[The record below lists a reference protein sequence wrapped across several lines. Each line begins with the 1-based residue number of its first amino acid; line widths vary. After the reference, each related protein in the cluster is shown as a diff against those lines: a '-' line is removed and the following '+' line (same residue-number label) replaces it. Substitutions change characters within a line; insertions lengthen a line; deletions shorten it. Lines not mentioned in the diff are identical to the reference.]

1 MRLVIYF
8 DSSNQ
13 RRLQLTGKDKN
24 APRIVSI
31 ELTPVVIPFQE
42 IVREAMSKSG
52 GLGMA
57 IPAEEAWTGID
68 CAICKMVDE
77 AGNVGLGE
85 SYVWWPETGTS
96 PNQIIEVIRQALA
109 RYVLGES
116 PFNVERICR
125 RMDNNVAR
133 SEAAKGLLD
142 MACYDLMGKVRGVPA
157 CEVMGGKASD
167 IPLAALIPLMDPD
180 GMVFLSKLFFDDGY
194 RTLRLKLGHGVA
206 EDVAILKAIR
216 KEFGKQVRIRVD
228 YNQAYSPEEAIKA
241 IQAIE
246 PYNIDVAEQPVA
258 ATDYVGLAYV
268 QKRVK
273 TPLMSHEGCFSLGD
287 IITLTGLGA
296 IRVVGINTERP
307 GGITAALQAMD
318 FATKHRMGI
327 VIHNQSA
334 GISSAALIHLA
345 AARLPTLGHAVEL
358 FGYVMLEDDLITSPV
373 DYSGGTARLPSGP
386 GWGVTLD
393 TAAMDKYTTGPT
405 VNLALP

>member
-1 MRLVIYF
+1 M
-8 DSSNQ
+8 DSQ
-13 RRLQLTGKDKN
+13 DKI
-24 APRIVSI
+24 ARIVSI

-68 CAICKMVDE
+68 CAICKMTDE

-109 RYVLGES
+109 KYVLGES
-116 PFNVERICR
+116 PFNVENICR

-142 MACYDLMGKVRGVPA
+142 MACYDLMGKVRGIPA
-157 CEVMGGKASD
+157 CEVMGGKPAE
-167 IPLAALIPLMDPD
+167 IPMAALIPLMDPD
-180 GMVFLSKLFFDDGY
+180 GMVTLARMFVDQGY
-194 RTLRLKLGHGVA
+194 RSLRLKLGHGIE
-206 EDVAILKAIR
+206 EDVAIMNAMR

-228 YNQAYSPEEAIKA
+228 YNQAYSPQEAVKAIKA
-241 IQAIE
+241 IE
-246 PYNIDVAEQPVA
+246 PNDIDVAEQPVA
-258 ATDYVGLAYV
+258 ATDYVGMAYV

-273 TPLMSHEGCFSLGD
+273 TPLMAHEGCFSLSD
-287 IITLTGLGA
+287 IVTLAELGGIGA
-296 IRVVGINTERP
+296 VGINTERP
-307 GGITAALQAMD
+307 GGITPALKAMD
-318 FATKHRMGI
+318 FASQHRMGI

-334 GISSAALIHLA
+334 GISSAVLIHLA
-345 AARLPTLGHAVEL
+345 AARHAELGHAVEL
-358 FGYVMLEDDLITSPV
+358 FGYVMLEDDLITVPI
-373 DYSGGTARLPSGP
+373 DYSGGIARVPAGA

-393 TAAMDKYTTGPT
+393 EAALDKYSTGET
-405 VNLALP
+405 VKLTLP

>member
-1 MRLVIYF
+1 
-8 DSSNQ
+8 
-13 RRLQLTGKDKN
+13 LTVQDKN
-24 APRIVSI
+24 APPIVRI

-57 IPAEEAWTGID
+57 IPAEEAWPGID
-68 CAICKMVDE
+68 CAICRMVDE

-96 PNQIIEVIRQALA
+96 PNQIIEVISQALA
-109 RYVLGES
+109 KYVLGES

-142 MACYDLMGKVRGVPA
+142 MACYDLMGKVKGVPA
-157 CEVMGGKASD
+157 CKIMGGKPMD

-180 GMVFLSKLFFDDGY
+180 GMVYLAKLFFDDGY
-194 RTLRLKLGHGVA
+194 RTMRLKLGHGIA
-206 EDVAILKAIR
+206 EDVSILQAMR
-216 KEFGKQVRIRVD
+216 KEFGGQVRIRVD
-228 YNQAYSPEEAIKA
+228 YNQAYSPQEAVKA

-246 PYNIDVAEQPVA
+246 PYDIDVAEQPVA
-258 ATDYVGLAYV
+258 AADYVGMGYV
-268 QKRVK
+268 QTRVS
-273 TPLMSHEGCFSLGD
+273 TSLMAHEGCFSFSD
-287 IITLTGLGA
+287 VITLRELSGIG
-296 IRVVGINTERP
+296 VVGINTERP
-307 GGITAALQAMD
+307 GGITAALKAMD
-318 FATKHRMGI
+318 FATGQGMGI

-358 FGYVMLEDDLITSPV
+358 FGYVMLEDDLITYPI
-373 DYSGGTARLPSGP
+373 DYSGGIARVPAGP

-393 TAAMDKYTTGPT
+393 QAALDKYATGRM
-405 VNLALP
+405 VKLILP

>member
-1 MRLVIYF
+1 M
-8 DSSNQ
+8 DSQDNNPHI
-13 RRLQLTGKDKN
+13 L
-24 APRIVSI
+24 SI
-31 ELTPVVIPFQE
+31 ELTPVVIPFLE
-42 IVREAMSKSG
+42 IVREAMSTAG

-96 PNQIIEVIRQALA
+96 PNQINEVIRQALA
-109 RYVLGES
+109 KYVLGES

-142 MACYDLMGKVRGVPA
+142 MACYDLMGKARGLPA
-157 CEVMGGKASD
+157 CEIIGGKSVD
-167 IPLAALIPLMDPD
+167 IPMAALIPLMDAA
-180 GMVFLSKLFFDDGY
+180 GMVFLAKMFVDQGHG
-194 RTLRLKLGHGVA
+194 TLRLKLGHGIE
-206 EDVAILKAIR
+206 EDVAIMQAMR

-228 YNQAYSPEEAIKA
+228 YNQAYTQEEAVKA
-241 IQAIE
+241 IQSIE

-258 ATDYVGLAYV
+258 AADFVGMAYV

-273 TPLMSHEGCFSLGD
+273 TPLMAHEGCFSFD
-287 IITLTGLGA
+287 DVVTLTELGA
-296 IRVVGINTERP
+296 IGAVGINTERP
-307 GGITAALQAMD
+307 GGITAALKAMD
-318 FATKHRMGI
+318 FATQHSMGI
-327 VIHNQSA
+327 IIHNQSA

-345 AARLPTLGHAVEL
+345 AARHAALGHAIEL
-358 FGYVMLEDDLITSPV
+358 FGYVMLEDDLILTPI
-373 DYSGGTARLPSGP
+373 DYGGGIARIPSGA

-393 TAAMDKYTTGPT
+393 EAALDKYSTGKT
-405 VNLALP
+405 VKLTLP

>member
-1 MRLVIYF
+1 M
-8 DSSNQ
+8 
-13 RRLQLTGKDKN
+13 TGQDKN

-42 IVREAMSKSG
+42 IVREAMSKAG

-77 AGNVGLGE
+77 SGNVGLGE

-109 RYVLGES
+109 KYVLGES
-116 PFNVERICR
+116 PFDAEKICQ

-142 MACYDLMGKVRGVPA
+142 MALYDLMGKVRGVPA
-157 CEVMGGKASD
+157 CEVLGGKATD

-180 GMVFLSKLFFDDGY
+180 GMVFLSKMFFDDGY
-194 RTLRLKLGHGVA
+194 RTLRLKLGHGIA
-206 EDVAILKAIR
+206 EDVAILQAMR
-216 KEFGKQVRIRVD
+216 KEFGQQVRIRVD
-228 YNQAYSPEEAIKA
+228 YNQAYSPQEAVTA
-241 IQAIE
+241 ITSIE
-246 PYNIDVAEQPVA
+246 PFDIDVAEQPVA
-258 ATDYVGLAYV
+258 ATNYVGMAYV

-287 IITLTGLGA
+287 IITLAELGA

-307 GGITAALQAMD
+307 GGITAAFRAMD
-318 FATKHRMGI
+318 FATEHGMKI

-358 FGYVMLEDDLITSPV
+358 FGYVMLEDDLITSPI
-373 DYSGGTARLPSGP
+373 DYSGGIARVPAGP
-386 GWGVTLD
+386 GWGVKLD
-393 TAAMDKYTTGPT
+393 TAALDKYATGPT
-405 VNLALP
+405 VKLTLP

>member
-1 MRLVIYF
+1 M
-8 DSSNQ
+8 DSQ
-13 RRLQLTGKDKN
+13 DKT
-24 APRIVSI
+24 PRIVSI

-142 MACYDLMGKVRGVPA
+142 IACYDLMGKVRGVPA
-157 CEVMGGKASD
+157 CEIMGGKAAD
-167 IPLAALIPLMDPD
+167 IPMAALIPLMDAD
-180 GMVFLSKLFFDDGY
+180 GMVFLAKMFIDQGHS
-194 RTLRLKLGHGVA
+194 TLRLKLGHGIA
-206 EDVAILKAIR
+206 EDAAILRAMR

-228 YNQAYSPEEAIKA
+228 YNQAYSPQEAIKA

-246 PYNIDVAEQPVA
+246 PYDIDVAEQPVA
-258 ATDYVGLAYV
+258 AADFVGMAYV
-268 QKRVK
+268 QQRVK
-273 TPLMSHEGCFSLGD
+273 TPLMAHEGCFSLND
-287 IITLTGLGA
+287 IVTLAELGG
-296 IRVVGINTERP
+296 IGVVGINTERP
-307 GGITAALQAMD
+307 GGITAALKAMD
-318 FATKHRMGI
+318 FATQHNMGI
-327 VIHNQSA
+327 IIHNQSA
-334 GISSAALIHLA
+334 GISSATLIHLA
-345 AARLPTLGHAVEL
+345 AARHAALGHAIEL
-358 FGYVMLEDDLITSPV
+358 FGYVMLEDDLITGAI
-373 DYSGGTARLPSGP
+373 DYSGGIARVPSGA

-393 TAAMDKYTTGPT
+393 EAALDKYSTGGT
-405 VNLALP
+405 VKLTLP

>member
-1 MRLVIYF
+1 LTLQ
-8 DSSNQ
+8 DS
-13 RRLQLTGKDKN
+13 N
-24 APRIVSI
+24 APRIISI
-31 ELTPVVIPFQE
+31 ELTPVIIPFQP

-57 IPAEEAWTGID
+57 IPAEEEWNGID
-68 CAICKMVDE
+68 CAICVMTDE

-109 RYVLGES
+109 KYVLGQS
-116 PFNVERICR
+116 PFDAENICR

-142 MACYDLMGKVRGVPA
+142 MALYDLMGKVRGVPA
-157 CEVMGGKASD
+157 CEIMGGKASD
-167 IPLAALIPLMDPD
+167 IPLAALIPLMDPA

-194 RTLRLKLGHGVA
+194 RTLRLKLGHGKDK
-206 EDVAILKAIR
+206 DVAILRAIR
-216 KEFGKQVRIRVD
+216 KEFGQQVRIRVD
-228 YNQAYSPEEAIKA
+228 YNQAYSPQEAVRAIKA
-241 IQAIE
+241 IE
-246 PYNIDVAEQPVA
+246 PFGIDVAEQPVA
-258 ATDYVGLAYV
+258 SADYVGMAYV

-287 IITLTGLGA
+287 IITLTELSA

-307 GGITAALQAMD
+307 GGITAALRAMD
-318 FATKHRMGI
+318 FATEHKMGI

-345 AARLPTLGHAVEL
+345 AARLPTLGHAAEL
-358 FGYVMLEDDLITSPV
+358 FGYVMIEDDLIMSPI
-373 DYSGGTARLPSGP
+373 DYSGGVARVPAGS
-386 GWGVTLD
+386 GWGVALD
-393 TAAMDKYTTGPT
+393 KTALEKYATGPAVKLT
-405 VNLALP
+405 LP

>member
-1 MRLVIYF
+1 
-8 DSSNQ
+8 
-13 RRLQLTGKDKN
+13 LTGQDKN
-24 APRIVSI
+24 TPHIVNI

-42 IVREAMSKSG
+42 IVREAMSKAG

-116 PFNVERICR
+116 PFSVERICL

-133 SEAAKGLLD
+133 SETAKGLLD
-142 MACYDLMGKVRGVPA
+142 MACYDLMGKVKCVQA
-157 CEVMGGKASD
+157 CEIMGGKPAD
-167 IPLAALIPLMDPD
+167 IPLAALIPLMDPE
-180 GMVFLSKLFFDDGY
+180 GMVFLAKMFFDDGY
-194 RTLRLKLGHGVA
+194 RTLRLKLGHGIA
-206 EDVAILKAIR
+206 EDVAILQAMR
-216 KEFGKQVRIRVD
+216 KKFGGQVRIRVD
-228 YNQAYSPEEAIKA
+228 YNQAYSPQEAVKA
-241 IQAIE
+241 IGAIE

-258 ATDYVGLAYV
+258 AADYVGMAYV
-268 QKRVK
+268 QKHVK

-287 IITLTGLGA
+287 IITLTELGA
-296 IRVVGINTERP
+296 IGAVGINTERP
-307 GGITAALQAMD
+307 GGITAALKAMD
-318 FATKHRMGI
+318 FATEHGMGI

-358 FGYVMLEDDLITSPV
+358 FGYVMLEDDLITSPI
-373 DYSGGTARLPSGP
+373 DYSGGIARIPAGP

-393 TAAMDKYTTGPT
+393 TEALDKYATGRT
-405 VNLALP
+405 VKLTLP

>member
-1 MRLVIYF
+1 M
-8 DSSNQ
+8 
-13 RRLQLTGKDKN
+13 TGQDKN
-24 APRIVSI
+24 TPHIVNI

-42 IVREAMSKSG
+42 IVREAMSKAG

-116 PFNVERICR
+116 PFSVERICL

-133 SEAAKGLLD
+133 SETAKGLLD
-142 MACYDLMGKVRGVPA
+142 MACYDLMGKVKCVQA
-157 CEVMGGKASD
+157 CEIMGGKPAD
-167 IPLAALIPLMDPD
+167 IPLAALIPLMDPE
-180 GMVFLSKLFFDDGY
+180 GMVFLAKMFFDDGY
-194 RTLRLKLGHGVA
+194 RTLRLKLGHGIA
-206 EDVAILKAIR
+206 EDVAILQAMR
-216 KEFGKQVRIRVD
+216 KKFGGQVRIRVD
-228 YNQAYSPEEAIKA
+228 YNQAYSPQEAVKA
-241 IQAIE
+241 IGAIE

-258 ATDYVGLAYV
+258 AADYVGMAYV
-268 QKRVK
+268 QKHVK

-287 IITLTGLGA
+287 IITLTELGA
-296 IRVVGINTERP
+296 IGAVGINTERP
-307 GGITAALQAMD
+307 GGITAALKAMD
-318 FATKHRMGI
+318 FATEHGMGI

-358 FGYVMLEDDLITSPV
+358 FGYVMLEDDLITSPI
-373 DYSGGTARLPSGP
+373 DYSGGIARVPSGP

-393 TAAMDKYTTGPT
+393 EAALDKYATGRT
-405 VNLALP
+405 VKLTLP

>member
-1 MRLVIYF
+1 MTV
-8 DSSNQ
+8 Q
-13 RRLQLTGKDKN
+13 DKN
-24 APRIVSI
+24 APPIVRI

-57 IPAEEAWTGID
+57 IPAEEAWPGID
-68 CAICKMVDE
+68 CAICRMVDE

-96 PNQIIEVIRQALA
+96 PNQIIEVISQALA
-109 RYVLGES
+109 KYVLGES

-142 MACYDLMGKVRGVPA
+142 MACYDLMGKVKGVPA
-157 CEVMGGKASD
+157 CKIMGGKPMD

-180 GMVFLSKLFFDDGY
+180 GMVYLAKLFFDDGY
-194 RTLRLKLGHGVA
+194 RTMRLKLGHGIA
-206 EDVAILKAIR
+206 EDVSILQAMR
-216 KEFGKQVRIRVD
+216 KEFGGQVRIRVD
-228 YNQAYSPEEAIKA
+228 YNQAYSPQEAVKA

-246 PYNIDVAEQPVA
+246 PYDIDVAEQPVA
-258 ATDYVGLAYV
+258 AADYVGMGYV
-268 QKRVK
+268 QTRVS
-273 TPLMSHEGCFSLGD
+273 TSLMAHEGCFSFSD
-287 IITLTGLGA
+287 VITLRELSGIG
-296 IRVVGINTERP
+296 VVGINTERP
-307 GGITAALQAMD
+307 GGITAALKAMD
-318 FATKHRMGI
+318 FATGQGMGI

-358 FGYVMLEDDLITSPV
+358 FGYVMLEDDLITYPI
-373 DYSGGTARLPSGP
+373 DYSGGIARVPAGP

-393 TAAMDKYTTGPT
+393 QAALDKYATGRM
-405 VNLALP
+405 VKLILP

>member
-1 MRLVIYF
+1 M
-8 DSSNQ
+8 
-13 RRLQLTGKDKN
+13 TGKDKN

>member
-1 MRLVIYF
+1 
-8 DSSNQ
+8 
-13 RRLQLTGKDKN
+13 LTVQDKN

-31 ELTPVVIPFQE
+31 ELTPIVIPFQE
-42 IVREAMSKSG
+42 IVREAMSKAG

-68 CAICKMVDE
+68 CAICVMIDE

-96 PNQIIEVIRQALA
+96 PNQIIEVIHQALA

-116 PFNVERICR
+116 PFNVEQICR

-157 CEVMGGKASD
+157 CEIMGGKAAD

-180 GMVFLSKLFFDDGY
+180 GMVYLSRMFFDDGY

-206 EDVAILKAIR
+206 EDVAILRAMR
-216 KEFGKQVRIRVD
+216 KEFGGQVRIRVD
-228 YNQAYSPEEAIKA
+228 YNQAYSPKEAVMA
-241 IQAIE
+241 ITSIE
-246 PYNIDVAEQPVA
+246 PFDIDVAEQPVA
-258 ATDYVGLAYV
+258 ATDYVGMAYV

-287 IITLTGLGA
+287 IITLAEMGA

-307 GGITAALQAMD
+307 GGITAALKAMD
-318 FATKHRMGI
+318 FATEHGIKI

-345 AARLPTLGHAVEL
+345 AARLPALGHAVEL
-358 FGYVMLEDDLITSPV
+358 FGYVMLEDDLITSPI
-373 DYSGGTARLPSGP
+373 DYGGGIARVPAGP

-393 TAAMDKYTTGPT
+393 SAALDKYATGPT
-405 VNLALP
+405 VKLTIP